1 MLAIKRWWP
10 LIFLLCTISSA
21 AQDALRKKVSLPS
34 TLTTAGDLRKE
45 VSRQT
50 GLQFTFSSHTIRPEQ
65 TIRLPKPTLS
75 AKELLD
81 AMQHQ
86 LQAEY
91 KVYEDHVIFTKKK
104 KTTASRDDGFVQTAT
119 SGNAK
124 PEADRSRKHATPTVK
139 TSTQHKPLP
148 ASASNSHLQ
157 DRQSIKNGL
166 NDASENQLLSETG
179 SAKAAPATTPATDG
193 SISGESNQG
202 KNGDNPYSPKPG
214 DPETRIH
221 QPIVLPDAARTV
233 NDHLR
238 SLADDRLRA
247 RAYRLTLT
255 SPGKQAG
262 ITSSPAQQPIRA
274 QRDRFSRHTPIFSRY
289 TTAGVEVNET
299 FPANILIKGGIP
311 LLHGIVGWSAA
322 SRHSSWRF
330 GGGTRWSLN
339 ETWHLQAN
347 FTTGKV
353 KDKLQQDSLGM
364 ISRTVRI
371 TETLHRIGVYAE
383 RNFGKR
389 WSAVAGVSWNMLNRT
404 NTYEG
409 TRIGPGERIFSDF
422 VPKEGYRALKPLYTI
437 SSSFN
442 ESAKAWKDRWI
453 GTQVGVY
460 YRF

>member
-1 MLAIKRWWP
+1 MEMLAIKRWWP
-10 LIFLLCTISSA
+10 LIILLCTIPSA

-34 TLTTAGDLRKE
+34 TQMTAGDLRKE

-50 GLQFTFSSHTIRPEQ
+50 GLQFTFSSHTIRPVQ

-81 AMQHQ
+81 AMQQQ

-91 KVYEDHVIFTKKK
+91 KLYEDHIIFTKKK
-104 KTTASRDDGFVQTAT
+104 KTTASRDDGFTQTAAA
-119 SGNAK
+119 GK
-124 PEADRSRKHATPTVK
+124 PEAGRSRHHSTPTV
-139 TSTQHKPLP
+139 TPSAQNKPSP
-148 ASASNSHLQ
+148 ASAGKNNLH
-157 DRQSIKNGL
+157 DRQPGKNGL
-166 NDASENQLLSETG
+166 NDVSANQRPSDTG
-179 SAKAAPATTPATDG
+179 SAKATPGTTLKTDEA
-193 SISGESNQG
+193 ISGESNRS
-202 KNGDNPYSPKPG
+202 KNGDDPYSQKPG
-214 DPETRIH
+214 DAETRTH
-221 QPIVLPDAARTV
+221 QQIALPDAARTI
-233 NDHLR
+233 NEHLR
-238 SLADDRLRA
+238 SLSDERLRA

-255 SPGKQAG
+255 SPEKQTG
-262 ITSSPAQQPIRA
+262 ITAMPAQQPSRA
-274 QRDRFSRHTPIFSRY
+274 QRSRFSGNTPIFSRY

-339 ETWHLQAN
+339 ETWHLHAN

-353 KDKLQQDSLGM
+353 KDNLQQDSLGM
-364 ISRTVRI
+364 ISQTLHI
-371 TETLHRIGVYAE
+371 TETLHRIGIYGE

-389 WSAVAGVSWNMLNRT
+389 WSAVAGISWNMLNRT
-404 NTYEG
+404 NIYEG
-409 TRIGPGERIFSDF
+409 KRIGPGERIFSDF
-422 VPKEGYRALKPLYTI
+422 VPTEGYRALKPLYTI

-442 ESAKAWKDRWI
+442 ENAKTWKDRWI
-453 GTQVGVY
+453 GAQIGVY